1 MHQFSLG
8 TPLGPLSLSIR
19 LSYLARSVFVDKMP
33 TGFIAWTPTIEV
45 YTQVSEGNRPEWE
58 AASLPTLEAI
68 ESVITSDGYCHRMLQ
83 LWSQESS
90 RAGSTAELRS
100 DHSTFIKS
108 LALLLGLSPWSA
120 ALSTI
125 EPMMADPDK
134 YKQRASAELLAGLLR
149 GNYDYHRIFRK
160 MLMSSTQGSKHWP
173 PSEHKKI
180 WDWGLERLAGT
191 FNIMKPDTLP
201 CWEGFFSV
209 VLDDLD
215 PRRNQRLVDWMLS
228 LPLDFHGNSAFDSKR
243 SCCPSCT
250 LTDVDFSEQNT
261 HVVRY
266 RG

>member
-1 MHQFSLG
+1 
-8 TPLGPLSLSIR
+8 
-19 LSYLARSVFVDKMP
+19 
-33 TGFIAWTPTIEV
+33 
-45 YTQVSEGNRPEWE
+45 
-58 AASLPTLEAI
+58 
-68 ESVITSDGYCHRMLQ
+68 
-83 LWSQESS
+83 
-90 RAGSTAELRS
+90 
-100 DHSTFIKS
+100 
-108 LALLLGLSPWSA
+108 
-120 ALSTI
+120 
-125 EPMMADPDK
+125 
-134 YKQRASAELLAGLLR
+134 
-149 GNYDYHRIFRK
+149 
-160 MLMSSTQGSKHWP
+160 MLMSSTQGSKHWS